1 MKIGDERPCRP
12 EEEDVVSKPQ
22 GFRRQTVRDLVG
34 KTPVALADYERYR
47 RNATGTTQAR
57 LLEQCHAF
65 ISYAD
70 VMRIMPKHGLRRFKR
85 L

>member
-47 RNATGTTQAR
+47 RNATGTAR

-70 VMRIMPKHGLRRFKR
+70 VMRIRHKHGLRRFRR